1 MQHLVPAH
9 VRSQPG
15 PRPPVPAA
23 RPAVDAEA
31 LSVLHRAAHALMAGL
46 PELTERL
53 MDLLKEREPAY
64 RTAMEADA
72 ESVRDE
78 VRRSLRLN
86 VGSLIRPGELR
97 EAAHRCSWAIGRA
110 RAERGLPLDALLRA
124 FRLGGGMIWQE
135 LVDETTRRHP
145 ADARLLVHVAAD
157 VWNFVDDHCAVA
169 ADAYRQTERELMW
182 RRENR
187 LRLMTAA
194 LLDGTARI
202 ADLPATAAALGL
214 PEQGRYAVVL
224 ARLPVGRASADV
236 RGRVR
241 LSGLRVL
248 WYRDRNRDSEG
259 SYGIVLLGD
268 HRYHADHPYGADHR
282 CDGDQ
287 PHDADRP
294 CDGDRPYDA
303 DRPCGGDRPYDAD
316 QPCDGGGSCEGGRS
330 GLGRGRGLLGAGVE
344 PSSPVPAGE
353 DGSDGSGGR
362 GGRRP
367 RTHGLDVDAGEIA
380 RRLTAPPVARVGVSP
395 VVEGLAAIG
404 DARRLADTA
413 LRACPRSGGTVVLE
427 EHLPAAL
434 VVSAPVL
441 GAALSE
447 RVLGPLLRLDLSD
460 RDVMLDTLTAWL
472 ACDGSAQ
479 RAAGRLYCH
488 RNTVLNRLRRCEQL
502 TGRSLTR
509 PADVVELS
517 LALAA
522 HTLLD
527 P

>member
-9 VRSQPG
+9 GRPLPG
-15 PRPPVPAA
+15 RRPPVPGA
-23 RPAVDAEA
+23 RSSVDAEA
-31 LSVLHRAAHALMAGL
+31 LSVLHRSARALMAGL

-53 MDLLKEREPAY
+53 MTLLREREPAY
-64 RTAMEADA
+64 RAAMEADVDG
-72 ESVRDE
+72 VRDE
-78 VRRSLRLN
+78 VQRSLRLN

-97 EAAHRCSWAIGRA
+97 EDARRCSWAIGRA

-135 LVDETTRRHP
+135 LVDETSRRHP

-224 ARLPVGRASADV
+224 ARLPAGRAFADARSQV
-236 RGRVR
+236 RVA
-241 LSGLRVL
+241 GLRVL
-248 WYRDRNRDSEG
+248 WYRDRDRETAGN
-259 SYGIVLLGD
+259 YGIVLLGGHPHD
-268 HRYHADHPYGADHR
+268 GDEPGHGHEAGLVDADAGPPYGAEAPPAG
-282 CDGDQ
+282 DG
-287 PHDADRP
+287 AD
-294 CDGDRPYDA
+294 
-303 DRPCGGDRPYDAD
+303 
-316 QPCDGGGSCEGGRS
+316 
-330 GLGRGRGLLGAGVE
+330 GRGE
-344 PSSPVPAGE
+344 E
-353 DGSDGSGGR
+353 
-362 GGRRP
+362 RP
-367 RTHGLDVDAGEIA
+367 WAYGLDVDAGEIA
-380 RRLTAPPVARVGVSP
+380 RRLTAPAVARIGVSP

-434 VVSAPVL
+434 VVSAPAL
-441 GAALSE
+441 GAALAE

-460 RDVMLDTLTAWL
+460 RDIMLDTLTAWL

-522 HTLLD
+522 HALLD

>member
-1 MQHLVPAH
+1 
-9 VRSQPG
+9 
-15 PRPPVPAA
+15 
-23 RPAVDAEA
+23 
-31 LSVLHRAAHALMAGL
+31 MAGL

-53 MDLLKEREPAY
+53 MELLREREPAY

-78 VRRSLRLN
+78 IRRSLRLN
-86 VGSLIRPGELR
+86 VGSLIQPGELR
-97 EAAHRCSWAIGRA
+97 EAAHRCSWTIGRA

-145 ADARLLVHVAAD
+145 SDARLLVHVAAD

-224 ARLPVGRASADV
+224 ARLPVGRAFADV
-236 RGRVR
+236 RGQVR

-248 WYRDRNRDSEG
+248 WYRDRDSEG
-259 SYGIVLLGD
+259 SYGIVLLGG
-268 HRYHADHPYGADHR
+268 H
-282 CDGDQ
+282 
-287 PHDADRP
+287 P
-294 CDGDRPYDA
+294 CDGDRTG
-303 DRPCGGDRPYDAD
+303 RGDRTGHGHDHDHDHASGLPGAGPGPAAEGCPGEGDGR
-316 QPCDGGGSCEGGRS
+316 DGG
-330 GLGRGRGLLGAGVE
+330 
-344 PSSPVPAGE
+344 
-353 DGSDGSGGR
+353 
-362 GGRRP
+362 RP
-367 RTHGLDVDAGEIA
+367 RTSGLVMDAVGIA
-380 RRLTAPPVARVGVSP
+380 RRLTAPQVARVGVSP
-395 VVEGLAAIG
+395 VVDGLAAIG

-522 HTLLD
+522 HSLLD

>member
-9 VRSQPG
+9 GRPLPGSRTPAPAVRT
-15 PRPPVPAA
+15 
-23 RPAVDAEA
+23 AVDAEA
-31 LSVLHRAAHALMAGL
+31 LSVLHRAARALMAGL

-53 MDLLKEREPAY
+53 MTLLREREPAY
-64 RTAMEADA
+64 RTAMDADA
-72 ESVRDE
+72 DSVRDE

-86 VGSLIRPGELR
+86 VESLIRPGELR

-110 RAERGLPLDALLRA
+110 RADRGLPLDALLRA
-124 FRLGGGMIWQE
+124 FRLGGGMVWQE
-135 LVDETTRRHP
+135 LVDETTRRQP
-145 ADARLLVHVAAD
+145 SDAHLLIHVAAD
-157 VWNFVDDHCAVA
+157 VWNFVDEHCAVVA
-169 ADAYRQTERELMW
+169 EAYRQTERELMW

-224 ARLPVGRASADV
+224 ARLPSGRTFADAWGQV
-236 RGRVR
+236 H

-248 WYRDRNRDSEG
+248 WYRDRDRDGGG
-259 SYGIVLLGD
+259 SYGIVLLAG
-268 HRYHADHPYGADHR
+268 H
-282 CDGDQ
+282 
-287 PHDADRP
+287 PHD
-294 CDGDRPYDA
+294 
-303 DRPCGGDRPYDAD
+303 
-316 QPCDGGGSCEGGRS
+316 EGEPGHGHES
-330 GLGRGRGLLGAGVE
+330 GLLDTGPGPMAAVEGA
-344 PSSPVPAGE
+344 SPG
-353 DGSDGSGGR
+353 DD
-362 GGRRP
+362 GRRDGECP
-367 RTHGLDVDAGEIA
+367 WAYGLDVDAGEIA
-380 RRLTAPPVARVGVSP
+380 RRLTAPPVARIGVSP

-441 GAALSE
+441 GAALAE
-447 RVLGPLLRLDLSD
+447 RVLGPLLRLDPSD
-460 RDVMLDTLTAWL
+460 RDVMLETLTAWL

-502 TGRSLTR
+502 TGRSLSR
-509 PADVVELS
+509 PSDVVELS

-522 HTLLD
+522 HCLLD

>member
-31 LSVLHRAAHALMAGL
+31 LSVLHRAARALMAGL

-157 VWNFVDDHCAVA
+157 VWNFVDDHCAVV

-202 ADLPATAAALGL
+202 ADLPAAAAALGL

-224 ARLPVGRASADV
+224 ARLPVGRAFADV
-236 RGRVR
+236 RGQVR
-241 LSGLRVL
+241 ISGLRVL
-248 WYRDRNRDSEG
+248 WYRDRDRDSEE

-268 HRYHADHPYGADHR
+268 HPYGGGPPGHGHEIGLLDAEADAEPEPTPGPAAER
-282 CDGDQ
+282 GT
-287 PHDADRP
+287 
-294 CDGDRPYDA
+294 G
-303 DRPCGGDRPYDAD
+303 GGD
-316 QPCDGGGSCEGGRS
+316 
-330 GLGRGRGLLGAGVE
+330 
-344 PSSPVPAGE
+344 
-353 DGSDGSGGR
+353 GR
-362 GGRRP
+362 GGERP
-367 RTHGLDVDAGEIA
+367 RTHGPDVDAGEIA

-395 VVEGLAAIG
+395 VVDGLAAIG

-434 VVSAPVL
+434 VVSSPVL

-522 HTLLD
+522 HALLD

>member
-15 PRPPVPAA
+15 PRPPAGA
-23 RPAVDAEA
+23 TRPAVDAEA
-31 LSVLHRAAHALMAGL
+31 LSVLHRAARALIAGL
-46 PELTERL
+46 PELSERL
-53 MDLLKEREPAY
+53 VDLLVAREPAY
-64 RTAMEADA
+64 RAAMETDA

-86 VGSLIRPGELR
+86 VGSLIQPGELR
-97 EAAHRCSWAIGRA
+97 EAARRCSWAIGRT

-145 ADARLLVHVAAD
+145 SDARLLVHVAAD
-157 VWNFVDDHCAVA
+157 VWNFVDDHCAVV

-224 ARLPVGRASADV
+224 VRLPAGRAFADV
-236 RGRVR
+236 RGQVG

-248 WYRDRNRDSEG
+248 WYRDRDRDAEG
-259 SYGIVLLGD
+259 NYGIVFL
-268 HRYHADHPYGADHR
+268 
-282 CDGDQ
+282 
-287 PHDADRP
+287 
-294 CDGDRPYDA
+294 GDRPHDEGRDEGDDGGWSGRGHDGGLLDAGPGPASAPAQTQASTPEDGAGPGGA
-303 DRPCGGDRPYDAD
+303 DRTGGADRAGGVDRAGRGEGAGRGDR
-316 QPCDGGGSCEGGRS
+316 
-330 GLGRGRGLLGAGVE
+330 
-344 PSSPVPAGE
+344 GE
-353 DGSDGSGGR
+353 RTDGR
-362 GGRRP
+362 GGECP
-367 RTHGLDVDAGEIA
+367 GTHGPGLDAGEIA
-380 RRLTAPPVARVGVSP
+380 RRLSAPPPARVGVSP

-413 LRACPRSGGTVVLE
+413 LRACPRSGGTIVLE

-460 RDVMLDTLTAWL
+460 RDIMLDTLTVWL

-522 HTLLD
+522 HSLLD

>member
-9 VRSQPG
+9 VRSGTG

-31 LSVLHRAAHALMAGL
+31 LSVLHRAARALMAGL
-46 PELTERL
+46 PELSERL
-53 MDLLKEREPAY
+53 VDLLVAREPAY
-64 RTAMEADA
+64 RAAVEADA

-78 VRRSLRLN
+78 VRRSLKLN

-157 VWNFVDDHCAVA
+157 VWNFVDDHCAVVT
-169 ADAYRQTERELMW
+169 DAYRQTERELMW

-187 LRLMTAA
+187 LRLMTAG

-224 ARLPVGRASADV
+224 VRLPAGRAFTDV
-236 RGRVR
+236 RDQVR
-241 LSGLRVL
+241 LPGLRIL
-248 WYRDRNRDSEG
+248 WHRDRDRDSEG
-259 SYGIVLLGD
+259 GYGIVLLGD
-268 HRYHADHPYGADHR
+268 RRAGRGIGSLDAEPGPASTPDPAR
-282 CDGDQ
+282 DPVDEEGPGVQDDPDG
-287 PHDADRP
+287 P
-294 CDGDRPYDA
+294 DGP
-303 DRPCGGDRPYDAD
+303 
-316 QPCDGGGSCEGGRS
+316 GGRYP
-330 GLGRGRGLLGAGVE
+330 GAH
-344 PSSPVPAGE
+344 
-353 DGSDGSGGR
+353 GSEA
-362 GGRRP
+362 
-367 RTHGLDVDAGEIA
+367 DVGEIA
-380 RRLTAPPVARVGVSP
+380 RRLTAPRAARVGVSP
-395 VVEGLAAIG
+395 VVEGLAAVG

-447 RVLGPLLRLDLSD
+447 RVLGPLLRLEMSD
-460 RDVMLDTLTAWL
+460 RDVMLDTLTVWL
-472 ACDGSAQ
+472 DSDGSAQ

>member
-31 LSVLHRAAHALMAGL
+31 LSVLHRAARALMAGL

-53 MDLLKEREPAY
+53 MDLLREREPAY
-64 RTAMEADA
+64 RAAMEADA

-78 VRRSLRLN
+78 VQRSLRLN

-97 EAAHRCSWAIGRA
+97 EAAHRCSWVIGRA

-145 ADARLLVHVAAD
+145 SDARLLVHVAAD
-157 VWNFVDDHCAVA
+157 VWNFVDDHCAVV

-224 ARLPVGRASADV
+224 ARLPVGRAFADV
-236 RGRVR
+236 RGQVR

-248 WYRDRNRDSEG
+248 WYRDRDRDSEG

-268 HRYHADHPYGADHR
+268 HPYDGEWPGRGHESGLPGA
-282 CDGDQ
+282 G
-287 PHDADRP
+287 PEPTPGPVAEGGPDA
-294 CDGDRPYDA
+294 GDR
-303 DRPCGGDRPYDAD
+303 
-316 QPCDGGGSCEGGRS
+316 
-330 GLGRGRGLLGAGVE
+330 
-344 PSSPVPAGE
+344 
-353 DGSDGSGGR
+353 R
-362 GGRRP
+362 GGERP
-367 RTHGLDVDAGEIA
+367 RTHGPDVDAGEIA

-395 VVEGLAAIG
+395 VVDGLAAIG

-413 LRACPRSGGTVVLE
+413 LRACPRFGGTVVLE

>member
-9 VRSQPG
+9 VRPRPG

-31 LSVLHRAAHALMAGL
+31 LAVLHRAARALMAGL

-53 MDLLKEREPAY
+53 MDLLREREPAY

-86 VGSLIRPGELR
+86 VGSLIQPGELR

-135 LVDETTRRHP
+135 LLDETTRRHP
-145 ADARLLVHVAAD
+145 SDARLLVHVAAD
-157 VWNFVDDHCAVA
+157 VWNFVDDHCAVVT
-169 ADAYRQTERELMW
+169 DAYRQTERELMW

-202 ADLPATAAALGL
+202 ADLPATAAALRL

-224 ARLPVGRASADV
+224 ARLPVGRALADV
-236 RGRVR
+236 RGQVR

-248 WYRDRNRDSEG
+248 WYRDRDRADEG
-259 SYGIVLLGD
+259 SYGIVLLD
-268 HRYHADHPYGADHR
+268 DRPY
-282 CDGDQ
+282 DGDQ
-287 PHDADRP
+287 PYA
-294 CDGDRPYDA
+294 GDRLHGGDQHY
-303 DRPCGGDRPYDAD
+303 GGDRPGHRHD
-316 QPCDGGGSCEGGRS
+316 S
-330 GLGRGRGLLGAGVE
+330 GFLDTGPG
-344 PSSPVPAGE
+344 PVPGTAAD
-353 DGSDGSGGR
+353 DGPDHAAGR
-362 GGRRP
+362 GGERP
-367 RTHGLDVDAGEIA
+367 RTHGLDMDAGEIA
-380 RRLTAPPVARVGVSP
+380 RRLTAPPVARIGVSP
-395 VVEGLAAIG
+395 VVDGLAAIG

-434 VVSAPVL
+434 VVSAPIL

-522 HTLLD
+522 HSLLD

>member
-9 VRSQPG
+9 VRPLPG

-31 LSVLHRAAHALMAGL
+31 LSVLHRAARTLMAGL

-53 MDLLKEREPAY
+53 MTLLSECEPAY
-64 RTAMEADA
+64 RTAVRTDPEN
-72 ESVRDE
+72 VRDE
-78 VRRSLRLN
+78 VQRSLRLN

-110 RAERGLPLDALLRA
+110 RAEDGLPLDALLRA
-124 FRLGGGMIWQE
+124 FRLGGGMVWQG
-135 LVDETTRRHP
+135 LVDETARRDP
-145 ADARLLVHVAAD
+145 ADVRLLVHVAAD
-157 VWNFVDDHCAVA
+157 VWNFVDDHCAIV
-169 ADAYRQTERELMW
+169 ADAYRQTERELTW

-187 LRLMTAA
+187 LRLMTTA
-194 LLDGTARI
+194 LLYGTARI

-214 PEQGRYAVVL
+214 PEEGRYAVVL
-224 ARLPVGRASADV
+224 ARLPAVRAGADV
-236 RGRVR
+236 GGRVH
-241 LSGLRVL
+241 LPGLRVL
-248 WYRDRNRDSEG
+248 WSRDRDGGG
-259 SYGIVLLGD
+259 SYGIVLLGGDLDVPHGGGEPGHD
-268 HRYHADHPYGADHR
+268 HDRGPGAR
-282 CDGDQ
+282 G
-287 PHDADRP
+287 PERTAAGP
-294 CDGDRPYDA
+294 EAGGPG
-303 DRPCGGDRPYDAD
+303 GGDGP
-316 QPCDGGGSCEGGRS
+316 EGEH
-330 GLGRGRGLLGAGVE
+330 A
-344 PSSPVPAGE
+344 
-353 DGSDGSGGR
+353 
-362 GGRRP
+362 
-367 RTHGLDVDAGEIA
+367 RTHGTDADAGEIA
-380 RRLTAPPVARVGVSP
+380 RRLACPPGSRIGVSP

-434 VVSAPVL
+434 VVSAPAL
-441 GAALSE
+441 GAALAE
-447 RVLGPLLRLDLSD
+447 RVLGPLLRLDASD
-460 RDVMLDTLTAWL
+460 RDIMLDTLTAWL

-509 PADVVELS
+509 PADIVELS

-522 HTLLD
+522 RNLLD

>member
-15 PRPPVPAA
+15 TRSPVPAA
-23 RPAVDAEA
+23 RPAADAEA
-31 LSVLHRAAHALMAGL
+31 LAVLHRAARALMAGL
-46 PELTERL
+46 PELGERL
-53 MDLLKEREPAY
+53 VDLLVAREPAY
-64 RTAMEADA
+64 RAAMEADA

-86 VGSLIRPGELR
+86 VGSLIQPGELR

-145 ADARLLVHVAAD
+145 SDARLLVHVAAD

-214 PEQGRYAVVL
+214 PEHGRYAVVL
-224 ARLPVGRASADV
+224 ARLPSGRAFTDV
-236 RGRVR
+236 RGQVS

-248 WYRDRNRDSEG
+248 WYRDRDRDGEG

-268 HRYHADHPYGADHR
+268 R
-282 CDGDQ
+282 
-287 PHDADRP
+287 PHD
-294 CDGDRPYDA
+294 GE
-303 DRPCGGDRPYDAD
+303 
-316 QPCDGGGSCEGGRS
+316 QP
-330 GLGRGRGLLGAGVE
+330 GRGHDGGLLGAGHG
-344 PSSPVPAGE
+344 PGSAPAAEAGP
-353 DGSDGSGGR
+353 DGADGR
-362 GGRRP
+362 GGEHP
-367 RTHGLDVDAGEIA
+367 GTHGPDVDAGEIA

-413 LRACPRSGGTVVLE
+413 LRACPRVGGTVVLE

-460 RDVMLDTLTAWL
+460 RDIMLDTLTVWL

-479 RAAGRLYCH
+479 RAASRLYCH

-522 HTLLD
+522 HSLLD

>member
-15 PRPPVPAA
+15 PRPPARAA

-31 LSVLHRAAHALMAGL
+31 LSVLHRAARALMAGL
-46 PELTERL
+46 PELSERL
-53 MDLLKEREPAY
+53 VELLVAREPAY
-64 RTAMEADA
+64 RAAMETDA

-86 VGSLIRPGELR
+86 VGSLIQPGELR

-157 VWNFVDDHCAVA
+157 VWNFVDDHCAVV

-214 PEQGRYAVVL
+214 PEQGRYAVVQV
-224 ARLPVGRASADV
+224 RLPAGRAFTDV
-236 RGRVR
+236 RGQVR
-241 LSGLRVL
+241 LSGLRIL
-248 WYRDRNRDSEG
+248 WYRDRDRDAEG

-268 HRYHADHPYGADHR
+268 
-282 CDGDQ
+282 
-287 PHDADRP
+287 RP
-294 CDGDRPYDA
+294 DD
-303 DRPCGGDRPYDAD
+303 
-316 QPCDGGGSCEGGRS
+316 GGRS
-330 GLGRGRGLLGAGVE
+330 GRGHDGGLLDAGPGPASDPGAG
-344 PSSPVPAGE
+344 AGPE
-353 DGSDGSGGR
+353 GTDRPDGVDWTDGVYCADGR
-362 GGRRP
+362 GGERP
-367 RTHGLDVDAGEIA
+367 GTHGPDLDAGEIA
-380 RRLTAPPVARVGVSP
+380 RRLTAPPPARVGVSP

-460 RDVMLDTLTAWL
+460 RDIMLDTLTVWL

-522 HTLLD
+522 HALLD

>member
-1 MQHLVPAH
+1 MQHLVPAR
-9 VRSQPG
+9 VRYRPG
-15 PRPPVPAA
+15 PRPPVPGA

-31 LSVLHRAAHALMAGL
+31 LAVLHRAARTLMEEL

-53 MDLLKEREPAY
+53 LDLLAEREPAY
-64 RTAMEADA
+64 RAAMETDA
-72 ESVRDE
+72 EGVRDE

-86 VGSLIRPGELR
+86 VGSLIQPGELR
-97 EAAHRCSWAIGRA
+97 EAAHRCSWAIGKA
-110 RAERGLPLDALLRA
+110 RAEGGLPLDALLRA
-124 FRLGGGMIWQE
+124 FRLGGGMVWQE
-135 LVDETTRRHP
+135 LVDETTRRRP
-145 ADARLLVHVAAD
+145 SDARLLVHVAAD
-157 VWNFVDDHCAVA
+157 VWNFVDDHCAVV

-202 ADLPATAAALGL
+202 ADLPATAAALEL

-224 ARLPVGRASADV
+224 VRPSAGRASVDAH
-236 RGRVR
+236 GRVR
-241 LSGLRVL
+241 LSGLRIL
-248 WYRDRNRDSEG
+248 WHRDRDGESG
-259 SYGIVLLGD
+259 YGIVLLGD
-268 HRYHADHPYGADHR
+268 
-282 CDGDQ
+282 
-287 PHDADRP
+287 RP
-294 CDGDRPYDA
+294 RD
-303 DRPCGGDRPYDAD
+303 
-316 QPCDGGGSCEGGRS
+316 GGRS
-330 GLGRGRGLLGAGVE
+330 GRGHEGGPLGATPG
-344 PSSPVPAGE
+344 PVPAAAGE
-353 DGSDGSGGR
+353 GGPDGTDGR
-362 GGRRP
+362 GGGRP
-367 RTHGLDVDAGEIA
+367 GTHGPDAGAGEIA
-380 RRLTAPPVARVGVSP
+380 RRLTAPPTARVGVSP

-434 VVSAPVL
+434 VVSAPAL

-460 RDVMLDTLTAWL
+460 RDVMLDTLTVWL
-472 ACDGSAQ
+472 DCDGSAQ

-509 PADVVELS
+509 PADLVELS

-522 HTLLD
+522 HSLLD

>member
-9 VRSQPG
+9 GRPLPG
-15 PRPPVPAA
+15 RRPPVPAA
-23 RPAVDAEA
+23 RSAVDAEA
-31 LSVLHRAAHALMAGL
+31 LSVLHRAARALMAGL

-53 MDLLKEREPAY
+53 MTLLREREPAY

-72 ESVRDE
+72 DGVRDE
-78 VRRSLRLN
+78 VQRSLRLN

-97 EAAHRCSWAIGRA
+97 EDAQRCSWAIGRA

-157 VWNFVDDHCAVA
+157 VWNFVDDHCAVV

-224 ARLPVGRASADV
+224 ARLPAGRAFADA
-236 RGRVR
+236 RSQVR

-248 WYRDRNRDSEG
+248 WYRDRDRDGGG
-259 SYGIVLLGD
+259 SYGIVLLGG
-268 HRYHADHPYGADHR
+268 HPH
-282 CDGDQ
+282 DGDG
-287 PHDADRP
+287 PGH
-294 CDGDRPYDA
+294 GH
-303 DRPCGGDRPYDAD
+303 
-316 QPCDGGGSCEGGRS
+316 ES
-330 GLGRGRGLLGAGVE
+330 GLLDTGAG
-344 PSSPVPAGE
+344 PAYGTE
-353 DGSDGSGGR
+353 ERPPDSGDAGDGPDEGR
-362 GGRRP
+362 P
-367 RTHGLDVDAGEIA
+367 WAYGLDVDAGEIA
-380 RRLTAPPVARVGVSP
+380 RRLTAPPVARIGVSP

-434 VVSAPVL
+434 VVSAPAL
-441 GAALSE
+441 GAALAE

-460 RDVMLDTLTAWL
+460 RDIMLDTLTAWL

>member
-9 VRSQPG
+9 VRTLPG
-15 PRPPVPAA
+15 PRPLVPAV

-31 LSVLHRAAHALMAGL
+31 LLVLHRAARALMAGL

-53 MDLLKEREPAY
+53 MVLLREREPAY
-64 RTAMEADA
+64 RTAMEADVD
-72 ESVRDE
+72 SVRDE
-78 VRRSLRLN
+78 VQRSLRLN

-124 FRLGGGMIWQE
+124 FRLGGGMVWQG

-145 ADARLLVHVAAD
+145 SDARLLIHVAAD
-157 VWNFVDDHCAVA
+157 VWNFVDDHCTVV

-214 PEQGRYAVVL
+214 PERGRYAVVL
-224 ARLPVGRASADV
+224 ARLPVGQAFTDARSQV
-236 RGRVR
+236 H

-248 WYRDRNRDSEG
+248 WYRDADRDSGG
-259 SYGIVLLGD
+259 SYGIVLLGG
-268 HRYHADHPYGADHR
+268 HPH
-282 CDGDQ
+282 DGDE
-287 PHDADRP
+287 PGHGHENGLVD
-294 CDGDRPYDA
+294 
-303 DRPCGGDRPYDAD
+303 
-316 QPCDGGGSCEGGRS
+316 E
-330 GLGRGRGLLGAGVE
+330 GLGLGAGAE
-344 PSSPVPAGE
+344 PVTGADGREGE
-353 DGSDGSGGR
+353 H
-362 GGRRP
+362 P
-367 RTHGLDVDAGEIA
+367 RTHGFDLDAGEIA
-380 RRLTAPPVARVGVSP
+380 RRLTAPSVARVGVSP
-395 VVEGLAAIG
+395 VVDGLAAIG

-441 GAALSE
+441 GAALAE
-447 RVLGPLLRLDLSD
+447 RVLGPLLRLDPSD
-460 RDVMLDTLTAWL
+460 RDVMVDTLTAWL

-522 HTLLD
+522 HSLLD
-527 P
+527 L

>member
-31 LSVLHRAAHALMAGL
+31 LSVLHRAARALMAGL

-78 VRRSLRLN
+78 VGRSLRLN

-157 VWNFVDDHCAVA
+157 VWNFVDDHCAVV

-202 ADLPATAAALGL
+202 ADLPAAAAALGL

-224 ARLPVGRASADV
+224 ARLPVGRAFADV
-236 RGRVR
+236 RGQVR
-241 LSGLRVL
+241 ISGLRVL
-248 WYRDRNRDSEG
+248 WYRDRDRDSEE

-268 HRYHADHPYGADHR
+268 HPYGGGPPGHGHEIGLLDAEADAEPEPTPGPAAER
-282 CDGDQ
+282 GT
-287 PHDADRP
+287 
-294 CDGDRPYDA
+294 G
-303 DRPCGGDRPYDAD
+303 GGD
-316 QPCDGGGSCEGGRS
+316 
-330 GLGRGRGLLGAGVE
+330 
-344 PSSPVPAGE
+344 
-353 DGSDGSGGR
+353 GR
-362 GGRRP
+362 GGERP
-367 RTHGLDVDAGEIA
+367 RTHGPDVDAGEIA
-380 RRLTAPPVARVGVSP
+380 RRLTVPPVARVGVSP
-395 VVEGLAAIG
+395 VVDGLAAIG

-434 VVSAPVL
+434 VVSSPVL

-522 HTLLD
+522 HALLD

>member
-1 MQHLVPAH
+1 MQHLVPDH
-9 VRSQPG
+9 VRYRPG
-15 PRPPVPAA
+15 PRPPAPDA
-23 RPAVDAEA
+23 RPALDAEA
-31 LSVLHRAAHALMAGL
+31 LPVLHRAARALMAGL
-46 PELTERL
+46 PELSERL
-53 MDLLKEREPAY
+53 VDLLVAREPAY
-64 RTAMEADA
+64 RAAMEADA

-78 VRRSLRLN
+78 VRRSLKLN

-110 RAERGLPLDALLRA
+110 RAERGFPLDALLRA

-135 LVDETTRRHP
+135 LVDETTRSHP
-145 ADARLLVHVAAD
+145 SDARLLVHVAAD

-214 PEQGRYAVVL
+214 PEQGRYAVLLV
-224 ARLPVGRASADV
+224 RLPAGRAFTDV
-236 RGRVR
+236 RGQVC
-241 LSGLRVL
+241 LPGLRIL
-248 WYRDRNRDSEG
+248 WYRDRDRDG
-259 SYGIVLLGD
+259 GGCYGIVLLGG
-268 HRYHADHPYGADHR
+268 RSP
-282 CDGDQ
+282 DGE
-287 PHDADRP
+287 RP
-294 CDGDRPYDA
+294 GR
-303 DRPCGGDRPYDAD
+303 GH
-316 QPCDGGGSCEGGRS
+316 DGGPFE
-330 GLGRGRGLLGAGVE
+330 AG
-344 PSSPVPAGE
+344 PGPVPASAAEAAPDVAG
-353 DGSDGSGGR
+353 GPSGKRPGTR
-362 GGRRP
+362 GP
-367 RTHGLDVDAGEIA
+367 VMDAGEIA
-380 RRLTAPPVARVGVSP
+380 RRLTAPQVARVGVSP

-447 RVLGPLLRLDLSD
+447 RVLGPLLRLDPSE
-460 RDVMLDTLTAWL
+460 RDVMLDTLRVWL
-472 ACDGSAQ
+472 DCDGSAQ

-502 TGRSLTR
+502 TGRALTR
-509 PADVVELS
+509 PADVVELF
-517 LALAA
+517 LALEA
-522 HTLLD
+522 HSLLD

>member
-9 VRSQPG
+9 GRALPRSRTPAPA
-15 PRPPVPAA
+15 PRPSA
-23 RPAVDAEA
+23 DAEA
-31 LSVLHRAAHALMAGL
+31 LAVLHRSARALMAGL

-53 MDLLKEREPAY
+53 MTLLREREPAY

-86 VGSLIRPGELR
+86 VESLIRPGELR
-97 EAAHRCSWAIGRA
+97 EAARRCSWAIGRA
-110 RAERGLPLDALLRA
+110 RADRGLPLDALLRA
-124 FRLGGGMIWQE
+124 FRLGGGMVWQE
-135 LVDETTRRHP
+135 LVDETTRRQP
-145 ADARLLVHVAAD
+145 SDARLLVHVAAD
-157 VWNFVDDHCAVA
+157 VWNFVDEHCAVVA
-169 ADAYRQTERELMW
+169 EAYRQTERELMW

-224 ARLPVGRASADV
+224 ARLPAGRTFADAWGQV
-236 RGRVR
+236 H

-248 WYRDRNRDSEG
+248 WYRDRDGGG
-259 SYGIVLLGD
+259 SYGIVLLAG
-268 HRYHADHPYGADHR
+268 H
-282 CDGDQ
+282 
-287 PHDADRP
+287 PHDEVEP
-294 CDGDRPYDA
+294 GH
-303 DRPCGGDRPYDAD
+303 
-316 QPCDGGGSCEGGRS
+316 SHES
-330 GLGRGRGLLGAGVE
+330 GLVDTGPGPVAAAGGA
-344 PSSPVPAGE
+344 PSDE
-353 DGSDGSGGR
+353 SGGE
-362 GGRRP
+362 GERP
-367 RTHGLDVDAGEIA
+367 RSYGLDVDAGEIA
-380 RRLTAPPVARVGVSP
+380 RRLTAPPGARIGVSP
-395 VVEGLAAIG
+395 VVEGLATIG

-441 GAALSE
+441 GAALAE
-447 RVLGPLLRLDLSD
+447 RVLGPLLRLDPSD
-460 RDVMLDTLTAWL
+460 RDIMLETLTAWL

-502 TGRSLTR
+502 TGRSLSR
-509 PADVVELS
+509 PSDVVELS

-522 HTLLD
+522 HCLLD

>member
-9 VRSQPG
+9 VRSRPG
-15 PRPPVPAA
+15 PRPPAPPA

-31 LSVLHRAAHALMAGL
+31 LSVLHRAARALIAGL
-46 PELTERL
+46 PELSERL
-53 MDLLKEREPAY
+53 VDLLVAREPAY
-64 RTAMEADA
+64 RAAMETDA

-86 VGSLIRPGELR
+86 VGSLIQPGELR

-145 ADARLLVHVAAD
+145 SDARLLVHVAAD
-157 VWNFVDDHCAVA
+157 VWNFVDDHCAVVT
-169 ADAYRQTERELMW
+169 DAYRQTERELMW

-202 ADLPATAAALGL
+202 TDLPATAAALGL

-224 ARLPVGRASADV
+224 VRLPAGRAFTDV
-236 RGRVR
+236 RGQVG
-241 LSGLRVL
+241 LSGLRIL
-248 WYRDRNRDSEG
+248 WYRDRDRDAEG
-259 SYGIVLLGD
+259 TYGIVPL
-268 HRYHADHPYGADHR
+268 
-282 CDGDQ
+282 
-287 PHDADRP
+287 
-294 CDGDRPYDA
+294 GDRPHDEGRPGRGHDESLLDAGPGPASAPGAGTSPDGA
-303 DRPCGGDRPYDAD
+303 DRTDGADRAD
-316 QPCDGGGSCEGGRS
+316 
-330 GLGRGRGLLGAGVE
+330 
-344 PSSPVPAGE
+344 
-353 DGSDGSGGR
+353 GR
-362 GGRRP
+362 GGERP
-367 RTHGLDVDAGEIA
+367 GTHGPDLDAGEIA
-380 RRLTAPPVARVGVSP
+380 RRLTAPPPARVGVSP

-413 LRACPRSGGTVVLE
+413 LRACPRSGGTIVLE

-434 VVSAPVL
+434 VVSAPAL

-460 RDVMLDTLTAWL
+460 RDIMLDTLTVWL
-472 ACDGSAQ
+472 DCDGSAQ

-522 HTLLD
+522 HSLLD

>member
-9 VRSQPG
+9 VRALPG
-15 PRPPVPAA
+15 PRPPVAAA
-23 RPAVDAEA
+23 RPVVDAEA
-31 LSVLHRAAHALMAGL
+31 LAVLHRAARALMAGL

-53 MDLLKEREPAY
+53 MVLLREREPAY
-64 RTAMEADA
+64 RAAMEADA
-72 ESVRDE
+72 DSVRDE
-78 VRRSLRLN
+78 VQRSLRLN

-135 LVDETTRRHP
+135 LVDETTRRRP
-145 ADARLLVHVAAD
+145 SDARLLVHVASD
-157 VWNFVDDHCAVA
+157 VWNFVDDHCAVVT
-169 ADAYRQTERELMW
+169 DAYRQTERELMW

-224 ARLPVGRASADV
+224 ARLPAGRASAEA
-236 RGRVR
+236 GSQVR

-248 WYRDRNRDSEG
+248 WYRDQGRDDGG

-268 HRYHADHPYGADHR
+268 HPCGAEH
-282 CDGDQ
+282 
-287 PHDADRP
+287 P
-294 CDGDRPYDA
+294 CDGDEPGHGHD
-303 DRPCGGDRPYDAD
+303 
-316 QPCDGGGSCEGGRS
+316 S
-330 GLGRGRGLLGAGVE
+330 GLLGAAPG
-344 PSSPVPAGE
+344 PRPGSAADGGPGGGGPCGGE
-353 DGSDGSGGR
+353 GFGGDGR
-362 GGRRP
+362 GGQCP
-367 RTHGLDVDAGEIA
+367 RTHGLDLDAGEIA
-380 RRLTAPPVARVGVSP
+380 RRLTAPPTARVGVSP
-395 VVEGLAAIG
+395 VVDGLAAVG

-460 RDVMLDTLTAWL
+460 RDIMLDTLTAWL

-522 HTLLD
+522 HSLLT

>member
-9 VRSQPG
+9 GRSLPG
-15 PRPPVPAA
+15 RRPLVPAA
-23 RPAVDAEA
+23 RSAVDAEA
-31 LSVLHRAAHALMAGL
+31 LSVLHRAARALMAGL

-53 MDLLKEREPAY
+53 MTLLREREPAY

-72 ESVRDE
+72 DGVRDE
-78 VRRSLRLN
+78 VQRSLRLN

-97 EAAHRCSWAIGRA
+97 EDAQRCSWAIGRA

-157 VWNFVDDHCAVA
+157 VWNFVDDHCAVV

-224 ARLPVGRASADV
+224 ARPPAGRAFADA
-236 RGRVR
+236 RSQVR

-248 WYRDRNRDSEG
+248 WYRDRDRDGAG
-259 SYGIVLLGD
+259 SYGIVLLGG
-268 HRYHADHPYGADHR
+268 HPH
-282 CDGDQ
+282 DGDG
-287 PHDADRP
+287 PGHGHESGLLDTGAGPAYGTERRP
-294 CDGDRPYDA
+294 PDGDGDDA
-303 DRPCGGDRPYDAD
+303 GDGGDGPDEGRPWAY
-316 QPCDGGGSCEGGRS
+316 
-330 GLGRGRGLLGAGVE
+330 
-344 PSSPVPAGE
+344 
-353 DGSDGSGGR
+353 
-362 GGRRP
+362 
-367 RTHGLDVDAGEIA
+367 GLDVDAGEIA
-380 RRLTAPPVARVGVSP
+380 RRLTAPPVARIGVSP
-395 VVEGLAAIG
+395 VVEGLASIG

-434 VVSAPVL
+434 VVSAPAL
-441 GAALSE
+441 GAALAE

-460 RDVMLDTLTAWL
+460 RDIMLDTLTAWL

-522 HTLLD
+522 HALLD

>member
-9 VRSQPG
+9 VRPLPG
-15 PRPPVPAA
+15 PRPPVRAA

-31 LSVLHRAAHALMAGL
+31 LSVLHRAARALMAGL

-53 MDLLKEREPAY
+53 MDLLREREPAY
-64 RTAMEADA
+64 RAAMEADA

-78 VRRSLRLN
+78 VQRSLRLN

-97 EAAHRCSWAIGRA
+97 EAAQRCSWAIGRA
-110 RAERGLPLDALLRA
+110 RAERGFPLDALLRA
-124 FRLGGGMIWQE
+124 FRLGGGMVWQE

-145 ADARLLVHVAAD
+145 SDARLLVHVAAD
-157 VWNFVDDHCAVA
+157 VWNFVDDHCAVV

-224 ARLPVGRASADV
+224 ARLPVGRAFADA
-236 RGRVR
+236 RGQVH
-241 LSGLRVL
+241 LSGFRVL
-248 WYRDRNRDSEG
+248 WYRDRDRDNSG

-268 HRYHADHPYGADHR
+268 HGDHGDHG
-282 CDGDQ
+282 CDGDE
-287 PHDADRP
+287 PGHGHESGLLDAGP
-294 CDGDRPYDA
+294 EPKA
-303 DRPCGGDRPYDAD
+303 A
-316 QPCDGGGSCEGGRS
+316 SAAEGGP
-330 GLGRGRGLLGAGVE
+330 GRG
-344 PSSPVPAGE
+344 
-353 DGSDGSGGR
+353 DGRDAE
-362 GGRRP
+362 RP
-367 RTHGLDVDAGEIA
+367 RTHGLDADAGEIA
-380 RRLTAPPVARVGVSP
+380 RRLTAPAIARVGVSP
-395 VVEGLAAIG
+395 VVDGLAAIG

-460 RDVMLDTLTAWL
+460 RDIMLDTLTAWL

-522 HTLLD
+522 HSLLD
-527 P
+527 PP

>member
-9 VRSQPG
+9 VRYRPG
-15 PRPPVPAA
+15 GRSPVPPARPPA
-23 RPAVDAEA
+23 RPAVDAEVLA
-31 LSVLHRAAHALMAGL
+31 VLHRAARALLAVL
-46 PELTERL
+46 PELGDRL
-53 MDLLKEREPAY
+53 VDLLVEREPAY
-64 RTAMEADA
+64 RAAVETDA
-72 ESVRDE
+72 EGVRDE

-86 VGSLIRPGELR
+86 VGSLIQPGELR
-97 EAAHRCSWAIGRA
+97 EDARRCSWAIGRA
-110 RAERGLPLDALLRA
+110 RAEHGLPLDALLRA

-182 RRENR
+182 RKENR

-202 ADLPATAAALGL
+202 ADLPATAAALGI

-224 ARLPVGRASADV
+224 VRLPVGRAFADV
-236 RGRVR
+236 RGQVR
-241 LSGLRVL
+241 LPGLGVL
-248 WYRDRNRDSEG
+248 WHRDRDGEG
-259 SYGIVLLGD
+259 GYGIVLLGD
-268 HRYHADHPYGADHR
+268 RA
-282 CDGDQ
+282 Q
-287 PHDADRP
+287 
-294 CDGDRPYDA
+294 DGDRPGRGHDDGPLEADA
-303 DRPCGGDRPYDAD
+303 DPGPVPATAD
-316 QPCDGGGSCEGGRS
+316 
-330 GLGRGRGLLGAGVE
+330 GRGSGGAGV
-344 PSSPVPAGE
+344 
-353 DGSDGSGGR
+353 R
-362 GGRRP
+362 GGEHP
-367 RTHGLDVDAGEIA
+367 GAHGPDVDAGEIA
-380 RRLTAPPVARVGVSP
+380 RRLTAPPPARVGVSP
-395 VVEGLAAIG
+395 VVEGLASIG

-460 RDVMLDTLTAWL
+460 RDVLLETLTVWL
-472 ACDGSAQ
+472 ASDGSAQ

-522 HTLLD
+522 HALLD

>member
-9 VRSQPG
+9 VRYRPG
-15 PRPPVPAA
+15 PRPPAPPA

-31 LSVLHRAAHALMAGL
+31 LSVLHRAARALIAGL
-46 PELTERL
+46 PELSERL
-53 MDLLKEREPAY
+53 VDLLVEREPAY
-64 RTAMEADA
+64 RAAMETDA

-86 VGSLIRPGELR
+86 VGSLIQPGELR

-145 ADARLLVHVAAD
+145 SDARLLVHVAAD
-157 VWNFVDDHCAVA
+157 VWNFVDDHCAVVA
-169 ADAYRQTERELMW
+169 EAYRQTERELAW

-224 ARLPVGRASADV
+224 VRPPAGRAFADV
-236 RGRVR
+236 RGQVR
-241 LSGLRVL
+241 LSGLRIL
-248 WYRDRNRDSEG
+248 WHRDRDGEG
-259 SYGIVLLGD
+259 GHGIVLLGD
-268 HRYHADHPYGADHR
+268 HPRDEGRTGHGH
-282 CDGDQ
+282 
-287 PHDADRP
+287 
-294 CDGDRPYDA
+294 
-303 DRPCGGDRPYDAD
+303 
-316 QPCDGGGSCEGGRS
+316 DGG
-330 GLGRGRGLLGAGVE
+330 LLDAGAG
-344 PSSPVPAGE
+344 PAPAPAAGPGPDGAAGVP
-353 DGSDGSGGR
+353 
-362 GGRRP
+362 GRRGEHP
-367 RTHGLDVDAGEIA
+367 GTHGPDVDAGEIA
-380 RRLTAPPVARVGVSP
+380 RRLTAPPAARVGVSP

-460 RDVMLDTLTAWL
+460 RDVMLDTLTVWL

-522 HTLLD
+522 HSLLD

>member
-9 VRSQPG
+9 VRSEAG

-31 LSVLHRAAHALMAGL
+31 LSVLHRAARALMAGL
-46 PELTERL
+46 PELSERL
-53 MDLLKEREPAY
+53 VDLLVAREPAY
-64 RTAMEADA
+64 RAAVEADA

-78 VRRSLRLN
+78 VRRSLKLN

-97 EAAHRCSWAIGRA
+97 EDAHRCSWAIGRA

-157 VWNFVDDHCAVA
+157 VWNFVDDHCAVVT
-169 ADAYRQTERELMW
+169 DAYRQTERELMW

-224 ARLPVGRASADV
+224 VRLPAGRGFTDV
-236 RGRVR
+236 RGQVR
-241 LSGLRVL
+241 LSGLRIL
-248 WYRDRNRDSEG
+248 WHRDRDRDSEG
-259 SYGIVLLGD
+259 GYGIVLLGD
-268 HRYHADHPYGADHR
+268 RSH
-282 CDGDQ
+282 
-287 PHDADRP
+287 
-294 CDGDRPYDA
+294 DGDRT
-303 DRPCGGDRPYDAD
+303 
-316 QPCDGGGSCEGGRS
+316 
-330 GLGRGRGLLGAGVE
+330 GRGRGPFDADPGPASTPDPAPAPVNEEGPGVDGG
-344 PSSPVPAGE
+344 P
-353 DGSDGSGGR
+353 DGSDGTYPGA
-362 GGRRP
+362 
-367 RTHGLDVDAGEIA
+367 HGSEVDASEIA
-380 RRLTAPPVARVGVSP
+380 RRLTAPRVARVGVSP
-395 VVEGLAAIG
+395 VVEGLAAVG

-447 RVLGPLLRLDLSD
+447 RVLGPLLRLEMSD
-460 RDVMLDTLTAWL
+460 RDVMLDTLTVWL
-472 ACDGSAQ
+472 DSDGSAQ

>member
-1 MQHLVPAH
+1 MQQLVPAH
-9 VRSQPG
+9 GRTLPG
-15 PRPPVPAA
+15 PRPLVPAA
-23 RPAVDAEA
+23 RSAVDAEA
-31 LSVLHRAAHALMAGL
+31 LSVLHRAARALMAGL

-53 MDLLKEREPAY
+53 MVLLREREPAY
-64 RTAMEADA
+64 RAAMEADA
-72 ESVRDE
+72 DSVRDE
-78 VRRSLRLN
+78 VQRSLRLN
-86 VGSLIRPGELR
+86 IGSLIRPGELR

-124 FRLGGGMIWQE
+124 FRLGGGMVWQG

-145 ADARLLVHVAAD
+145 SDARLLIHVAAD
-157 VWNFVDDHCAVA
+157 VWNFVDDHCTVV

-214 PEQGRYAVVL
+214 PERGRYAVVL
-224 ARLPVGRASADV
+224 ARLPVGQAFTDARSQV
-236 RGRVR
+236 H

-248 WYRDRNRDSEG
+248 WYRDADRDSGG
-259 SYGIVLLGD
+259 SYGIVLLGG
-268 HRYHADHPYGADHR
+268 HPHDGDEAGHGHESGLVDAEFDAGADAGPEPDGREGERHR
-282 CDGDQ
+282 TYGF
-287 PHDADRP
+287 
-294 CDGDRPYDA
+294 
-303 DRPCGGDRPYDAD
+303 
-316 QPCDGGGSCEGGRS
+316 EM
-330 GLGRGRGLLGAGVE
+330 
-344 PSSPVPAGE
+344 
-353 DGSDGSGGR
+353 
-362 GGRRP
+362 
-367 RTHGLDVDAGEIA
+367 DAGEIA
-380 RRLTAPPVARVGVSP
+380 RRLTAPSVARVGVSP
-395 VVEGLAAIG
+395 VVDGLAAIG

-441 GAALSE
+441 GAALAE
-447 RVLGPLLRLDLSD
+447 RVLGPLLRLDPSD

-479 RAAGRLYCH
+479 RAAGELYCH

-517 LALAA
+517 LALTA
-522 HTLLD
+522 HSLLD
-527 P
+527 L

>member
-9 VRSQPG
+9 GRPLPG
-15 PRPPVPAA
+15 RRPLVPAA
-23 RPAVDAEA
+23 RSAVDAEA
-31 LSVLHRAAHALMAGL
+31 LSVLHRAARALMAGL

-53 MDLLKEREPAY
+53 MTLLREREPAY
-64 RTAMEADA
+64 RTAMEADVDG
-72 ESVRDE
+72 VRDE
-78 VRRSLRLN
+78 VQRSLRLN

-97 EAAHRCSWAIGRA
+97 EDAQRCSWAIGRA

-224 ARLPVGRASADV
+224 ARLPSGRALAEARSQ
-236 RGRVR
+236 VR

-248 WYRDRNRDSEG
+248 WYRDRDRDG
-259 SYGIVLLGD
+259 SGNYGIVLLGG
-268 HRYHADHPYGADHR
+268 HPHDGDGPGHGHETGLLDIGTDAAYGAEER
-282 CDGDQ
+282 TPGATASDGD
-287 PHDADRP
+287 
-294 CDGDRPYDA
+294 
-303 DRPCGGDRPYDAD
+303 GGDGYG
-316 QPCDGGGSCEGGRS
+316 DGGD
-330 GLGRGRGLLGAGVE
+330 GRG
-344 PSSPVPAGE
+344 
-353 DGSDGSGGR
+353 DG
-362 GGRRP
+362 RP
-367 RTHGLDVDAGEIA
+367 WAYALDVDAGEIA
-380 RRLTAPPVARVGVSP
+380 RRLTAPPVARIGISP

-434 VVSAPVL
+434 VVSAPAL

-460 RDVMLDTLTAWL
+460 RDIMLDTLTAWL

>member
-15 PRPPVPAA
+15 TRSPVPAD

-31 LSVLHRAAHALMAGL
+31 LAVLHRAARALMAGL
-46 PELTERL
+46 PELGERL
-53 MDLLKEREPAY
+53 VDLLVAREPAY
-64 RTAMEADA
+64 RAAMEADA

-86 VGSLIRPGELR
+86 VGSLIQPGELR

-145 ADARLLVHVAAD
+145 SDARLLVHVAAD

-224 ARLPVGRASADV
+224 ARLPSGRAFTDV
-236 RGRVR
+236 RGQVH

-248 WYRDRNRDSEG
+248 WYRDRDRDSEG

-268 HRYHADHPYGADHR
+268 R
-282 CDGDQ
+282 
-287 PHDADRP
+287 PHD
-294 CDGDRPYDA
+294 GE
-303 DRPCGGDRPYDAD
+303 
-316 QPCDGGGSCEGGRS
+316 QPGHGHDGG
-330 GLGRGRGLLGAGVE
+330 LPGAGHGPGSAAAAE
-344 PSSPVPAGE
+344 AGR
-353 DGSDGSGGR
+353 DGAESR
-362 GGRRP
+362 GGEHPGTRGP
-367 RTHGLDVDAGEIA
+367 EVDAGEIA

-413 LRACPRSGGTVVLE
+413 LRACPRVGGTIVLE

-434 VVSAPVL
+434 VVSAPAL

-447 RVLGPLLRLDLSD
+447 RVLGPLLRLDPSD
-460 RDVMLDTLTAWL
+460 RDIMLDTLTVWL

-479 RAAGRLYCH
+479 RAASRLYCH

-522 HTLLD
+522 HSLLD

>member
-9 VRSQPG
+9 VRPLPG
-15 PRPPVPAA
+15 PRPRVAA

-31 LSVLHRAAHALMAGL
+31 LSVLHRAARALMAGL

-53 MDLLKEREPAY
+53 MDLLREREPAY
-64 RTAMEADA
+64 RAALEADA

-78 VRRSLRLN
+78 VQRSLRLN

-97 EAAHRCSWAIGRA
+97 EDARRCSWAIGRA

-145 ADARLLVHVAAD
+145 SDARLLVHVAAD
-157 VWNFVDDHCAVA
+157 VWNFVDDHCAVVT
-169 ADAYRQTERELMW
+169 DAYRQTERELMW

-224 ARLPVGRASADV
+224 ARLPVGRALADV
-236 RGRVR
+236 RGQVH

-248 WYRDRNRDSEG
+248 WYRDRDRDSGG

-268 HRYHADHPYGADHR
+268 HPY
-282 CDGDQ
+282 DGDE
-287 PHDADRP
+287 PGHGHESGLLDAGPEPRP
-294 CDGDRPYDA
+294 APAAEGGPG
-303 DRPCGGDRPYDAD
+303 GGD
-316 QPCDGGGSCEGGRS
+316 
-330 GLGRGRGLLGAGVE
+330 
-344 PSSPVPAGE
+344 
-353 DGSDGSGGR
+353 GR
-362 GGRRP
+362 GGERP
-367 RTHGLDVDAGEIA
+367 RTHGLDVDAGEIG
-380 RRLTAPPVARVGVSP
+380 RRLTAPPVARIGVSP

-460 RDVMLDTLTAWL
+460 RDIMLDTLTAWL

-522 HTLLD
+522 HSLLD

>member
-9 VRSQPG
+9 VRPLPG
-15 PRPPVPAA
+15 PRPRVAAA
-23 RPAVDAEA
+23 RPVVDAEA
-31 LSVLHRAAHALMAGL
+31 LSVLHRAARALMAGL

-53 MDLLKEREPAY
+53 MDMLREREPAY
-64 RTAMEADA
+64 RAALETDA

-78 VRRSLRLN
+78 VQRSLRLN

-145 ADARLLVHVAAD
+145 SDARLLVHVAAD
-157 VWNFVDDHCAVA
+157 VWNFVDDHCAIV

-224 ARLPVGRASADV
+224 ARLPVGRALADV
-236 RGRVR
+236 RGQVH

-248 WYRDRNRDSEG
+248 WYRDRDRDSGG

-268 HRYHADHPYGADHR
+268 HPYE
-282 CDGDQ
+282 GDESG
-287 PHDADRP
+287 HGHESGLLDAP
-294 CDGDRPYDA
+294 PGPKSA
-303 DRPCGGDRPYDAD
+303 PAAEGGPGGGD
-316 QPCDGGGSCEGGRS
+316 
-330 GLGRGRGLLGAGVE
+330 
-344 PSSPVPAGE
+344 
-353 DGSDGSGGR
+353 GR
-362 GGRRP
+362 GGERP

-395 VVEGLAAIG
+395 VVDGLAAIG

-413 LRACPRSGGTVVLE
+413 LRACPRSGGTIVLE

-522 HTLLD
+522 HSLLD

>member
-9 VRSQPG
+9 GRPLPG
-15 PRPPVPAA
+15 RRPPVPAA
-23 RPAVDAEA
+23 RSAVDAEA
-31 LSVLHRAAHALMAGL
+31 LSVLHRAARALMAGL

-53 MDLLKEREPAY
+53 MTLLREREPAY

-72 ESVRDE
+72 DGVRDE
-78 VRRSLRLN
+78 VQRSLRLN

-97 EAAHRCSWAIGRA
+97 EDAQRCSWAIGRA

-157 VWNFVDDHCAVA
+157 VWNFVDDHCAVV

-224 ARLPVGRASADV
+224 ARLPAGRAFADA
-236 RGRVR
+236 RSQVR

-248 WYRDRNRDSEG
+248 WYRDRDRDGAG
-259 SYGIVLLGD
+259 SYGIVLLGG
-268 HRYHADHPYGADHR
+268 HPH
-282 CDGDQ
+282 DGDG
-287 PHDADRP
+287 P
-294 CDGDRPYDA
+294 
-303 DRPCGGDRPYDAD
+303 
-316 QPCDGGGSCEGGRS
+316 GRGHES
-330 GLGRGRGLLGAGVE
+330 GLLDTGAG
-344 PSSPVPAGE
+344 PAYGTE
-353 DGSDGSGGR
+353 ERPPDSGDAGDGPDEGR
-362 GGRRP
+362 P
-367 RTHGLDVDAGEIA
+367 WAYGLDVDAGEIA
-380 RRLTAPPVARVGVSP
+380 RRLTAPPVARIGVSP

-434 VVSAPVL
+434 VVSAPAL
-441 GAALSE
+441 GAALAE

-460 RDVMLDTLTAWL
+460 RDIMLDTLTAWL

>member
-15 PRPPVPAA
+15 TRSPVPAD

-31 LSVLHRAAHALMAGL
+31 LAVLHRAARALMAGL
-46 PELTERL
+46 PELGERL
-53 MDLLKEREPAY
+53 VDLLVAREPAY
-64 RTAMEADA
+64 RAAMEADA

-86 VGSLIRPGELR
+86 VGSLIQPGELR

-145 ADARLLVHVAAD
+145 SDARLLVHVAAD

-224 ARLPVGRASADV
+224 ARLPSGRAFTDV
-236 RGRVR
+236 RGQVH

-248 WYRDRNRDSEG
+248 WYRDRDSEG

-268 HRYHADHPYGADHR
+268 R
-282 CDGDQ
+282 
-287 PHDADRP
+287 PHDGEHPGR
-294 CDGDRPYDA
+294 GH
-303 DRPCGGDRPYDAD
+303 
-316 QPCDGGGSCEGGRS
+316 DGG
-330 GLGRGRGLLGAGVE
+330 LPGAGHG
-344 PSSPVPAGE
+344 PGAAPAAEAGR
-353 DGSDGSGGR
+353 DGAESR
-362 GGRRP
+362 GGEHPGTRGP
-367 RTHGLDVDAGEIA
+367 EVDAGEIA

-413 LRACPRSGGTVVLE
+413 LRACPRVGGTIVLE

-434 VVSAPVL
+434 VVSAPAL

-447 RVLGPLLRLDLSD
+447 RVLGPLLRLDPSD
-460 RDVMLDTLTAWL
+460 RDIMLDTLTVWL

-479 RAAGRLYCH
+479 RAASRLYCH

-522 HTLLD
+522 HSLLD

>member
-31 LSVLHRAAHALMAGL
+31 LSVLHRAARALMAGL

-157 VWNFVDDHCAVA
+157 VWNFVDDHCAVV

-202 ADLPATAAALGL
+202 ADLPAAAAALGL

-224 ARLPVGRASADV
+224 ARLPVGRAFADV
-236 RGRVR
+236 RGQVR
-241 LSGLRVL
+241 ISGLRVL
-248 WYRDRNRDSEG
+248 WYRDRDRDSEG

-268 HRYHADHPYGADHR
+268 HPYGGGPSGHGHEIGLLDAEA
-282 CDGDQ
+282 
-287 PHDADRP
+287 DADPEPTPGPAAERGP
-294 CDGDRPYDA
+294 G
-303 DRPCGGDRPYDAD
+303 GGDGR
-316 QPCDGGGSCEGGRS
+316 DGE
-330 GLGRGRGLLGAGVE
+330 
-344 PSSPVPAGE
+344 
-353 DGSDGSGGR
+353 
-362 GGRRP
+362 RP
-367 RTHGLDVDAGEIA
+367 RTHGPDVDAGEIA

-395 VVEGLAAIG
+395 VVDGLAAIG
-404 DARRLADTA
+404 TARRLADTA

-434 VVSAPVL
+434 VVSSPVL

-522 HTLLD
+522 HSLLD